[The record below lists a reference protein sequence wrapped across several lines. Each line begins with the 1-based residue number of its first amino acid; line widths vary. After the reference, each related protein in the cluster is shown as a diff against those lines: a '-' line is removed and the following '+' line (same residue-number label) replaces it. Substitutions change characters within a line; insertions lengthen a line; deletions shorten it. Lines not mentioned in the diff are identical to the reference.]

1 MPPEVPLPPD
11 TAIKHTPCIACGA
24 DLRYAPG
31 QDHLVCDHC
40 GYSQPIPAAP
50 AQRRAALAEI
60 PLPTAGNM
68 AAIDSVETETP
79 RTLKCPNCA
88 ASFALSGAFHAME
101 CPFCATPVVLD
112 TGVERHIKP
121 QALVPFVLTEAE
133 ARAALERWLG
143 RLWFAPSRLQDFAR
157 RGRKMTGVYAPYW
170 TFDARSRSRYTGLRG
185 DAYYESEQVRV
196 QVQGRSETRRR
207 QVRKIRWH
215 SVSGQV
221 ARDFNDVLIYAAQ
234 SLPPAHVQALQ
245 PWDLSALVPYAPDY
259 LAGFEAEAYTVAL
272 PEGHRMGR
280 ATMERVIET
289 DVRRAIGG
297 DEQQVRSID
306 TAYSDETFKHI
317 LLPIWTAAYRY
328 RGSAYPFVVNAQ
340 TGQVRGARPWSVW
353 KIAAAVLVVAA
364 VVAGLLWLGNS
375 QQI

>member
-1 MPPEVPLPPD
+1 MQ
-11 TAIKHTPCIACGA
+11 HTPCIACGA

-196 QVQGRSETRRR
+196 QVQGRTETRHR

-221 ARDFNDVLIYAAQ
+221 ARDFNDIAIYAAQ

-245 PWDLSALVPYAPDY
+245 PWDFSALVPYSADY
-259 LAGFEAEAYTVAL
+259 LAGFEAEAYTVTL
-272 PEGHRMGR
+272 LEGHGMGR
-280 ATMERVIET
+280 AMMERVIEA

-306 TAYSDETFKHI
+306 TTYSNETFKHV

-328 RGSAYPFVVNAQ
+328 RGRAYPFVVNAQ
-340 TGQVRGARPWSVW
+340 TGQVRGARPWSAW
-353 KIAAAVLVVAA
+353 KIAAAVLLVAA
-364 VVAGLLWLGNS
+364 LLAGVIWLGNS